1 MSGILTELFP
11 YMYHAGRNEL
21 IGYIE
26 CLEPELDYV
35 RDKYKGLTALIDVN
49 TCPEDYLPYLG
60 AMINC
65 PLIGSDPRKWRAQI
79 KAWPG
84 ILRIKGTEKSML
96 LLLESVGLRSIDI
109 YTYWRNNAGLYVLEK
124 PPGNPYL
131 DATSQLWYN
140 ARTHY
145 FSLSISTTNNGLLGQ
160 YDMNSLRKL
169 IAKVK
174 PYHADLLELT
184 SNMSID
190 ETSEPLEESMFN
202 QVQITQEAYPWKG
215 AFYNSIH
222 RYARSDDASALLYS
236 DPSQCEDMLNVF
248 WHSFREFLWAP
259 YTYDSTHNYDGSID
273 YSDSV
278 QERET
283 LATFHSVGMADEL
296 QSAESYTNTLF
307 IYI

>member
-1 MSGILTELFP
+1 MKNIMTGLLPYIYHDSGV
-11 YMYHAGRNEL
+11 L
-21 IGYIE
+21 IGYME
-26 CLEPELDYV
+26 ALEADINNI
-35 RDKYKGLTALIDVN
+35 RDKYGGLTDIIDIDR
-49 TCPEDYLPYLG
+49 CPDIFLPYL
-60 AMINC
+60 AEAVQV
-65 PLIGSDPRKWRAQI
+65 PLIGEDPVLWRRQI

-96 LLLESVGLRSIDI
+96 LLLDSVGLRSIDI
-109 YTYWRNNAGLYVLEK
+109 FTYWRNDTGKYVIGK

-131 DATSQLWYN
+131 DTTRQLWYN

-145 FSLSISTTNNGLLGQ
+145 FSLSISTINNGLLGQ

-169 IAKVK
+169 IAEVK

-190 ETSEPLEESMFN
+190 EISEPLEESMFN

-236 DPSQCEDMLNVF
+236 DPGQCEDIINE
-248 WHSFREFLWAP
+248 FRHGFCEFLWAP
-259 YTYDSTHNYDGSID
+259 YTYNSSFVYDGTKQ
-273 YSDSV
+273 YSDAV
-278 QERET
+278 VEKET

-296 QSAESYTNTLF
+296 QSAESYENTLF